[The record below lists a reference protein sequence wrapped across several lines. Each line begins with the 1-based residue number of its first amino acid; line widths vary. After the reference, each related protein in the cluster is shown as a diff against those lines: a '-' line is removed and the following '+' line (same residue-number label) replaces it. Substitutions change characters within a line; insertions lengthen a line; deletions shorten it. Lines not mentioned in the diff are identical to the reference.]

1 MDIRTLYTLI
11 AIVDH
16 GSFAAAGQSVGLSAS
31 AVSLQ
36 ISALED
42 EIGLSLFDRSTRP
55 PSLTENG
62 RLFVER
68 ARDLVQ
74 RWEDLSE
81 NFQKDTGGGML
92 RLGAVHTVVSGM
104 LAVALGR
111 LRLQRGELLV
121 RLHTGLSHELEERL
135 RRGSLDCALVTDPP
149 DRPSDLVF
157 HEVAEEPLV
166 VLAPASAP
174 GRTDAAILSENPY
187 VRFSPAARMAKLID
201 RALSDR
207 GVRIN
212 TVMEVDTLEGV
223 ISLVSQGLGVSIVPL
238 YQGSALPRTVRHV
251 PFGAPPVTRKLCL
264 VEQQG
269 NPKSRLVKVLAEEL
283 CAGAG

>member
-1 MDIRTLYTLI
+1 MDIKTLYTLI

-36 ISALED
+36 IGALED
-42 EIGLSLFDRSTRP
+42 ETGLPLFDRSTRP

-68 ARDLVQ
+68 ARDLVR

-81 NFQKDTGGGML
+81 NFQRDTGGGML

-104 LAVALGR
+104 LAVALGQ
-111 LRLQRGELLV
+111 LRKQRPELLV

-135 RRGSLDCALVTDPP
+135 RRGALDCALVTDPSERPP
-149 DRPSDLVF
+149 DLIF

-174 GRTDAAILSENPY
+174 GLTDTAILSENPY

-201 RALSDR
+201 RTLSDR
-207 GVRIN
+207 SVRIN

-238 YQGSALPRTVRHV
+238 HQGNALPRTVRHV
-251 PFGAPPVTRKLCL
+251 TFGDPPVTRRLCL
-264 VEQQG
+264 VELQG
-269 NPKSRLVKVLAEEL
+269 NPKRRLVKVLADEL
-283 CAGAG
+283 GPATE

>member
-62 RLFVER
+62 RLFAER

-81 NFQKDTGGGML
+81 NFQRDTGGGML

>member
-1 MDIRTLYTLI
+1 MDIKSLTTLI

-16 GSFAAAGQSVGLSAS
+16 GSFAAAGQSLGLSAS

-36 ISALED
+36 IGALEG
-42 EIGLSLFDRSTRP
+42 ELGRPLFDRSTRP

-68 ARDLVQ
+68 ARALVQ
-74 RWEDLSE
+74 DWQILTE
-81 NFQKDTGGGML
+81 NFQTDTAGGML

-104 LAVALGR
+104 LPVALRR
-111 LRLQRGELLV
+111 LRSRHEGLLV
-121 RLHTGLSHELEERL
+121 RLHTGLSHELEDRI

-149 DRPSDLVF
+149 DRPSDLIF
-157 HEVAEEPLV
+157 HDVAEEPLV

-174 GRTDAAILSENPY
+174 GRSDAAILSQNPY

-207 GVRIN
+207 AVQIN

-238 YQGSALPRTVRHV
+238 QDDRPLPDTVRHV
-251 PFGAPPVTRKLCL
+251 PFGAPAVTRKLCL
-264 VEQQG
+264 VELQG
-269 NPKSRLVKVLAEEL
+269 NPKRRLVKVLADEL
-283 CAGAG
+283 RAVAG

>member
-1 MDIRTLYTLI
+1 MDIKTLYTLI

-36 ISALED
+36 IGALED
-42 EIGLSLFDRSTRP
+42 ETGLPLFDRSTRP

-68 ARDLVQ
+68 ARDLVR

-81 NFQKDTGGGML
+81 NFQRDTGGGML

-104 LAVALGR
+104 LAVALGQ
-111 LRLQRGELLV
+111 LRKQRPELLV

-135 RRGSLDCALVTDPP
+135 RRGVLDCALVTDPS
-149 DRPSDLVF
+149 DRPPDLTF
-157 HEVAEEPLV
+157 HEVIEEPLV

-174 GRTDAAILSENPY
+174 GLTDAAILTENPY

-207 GVRIN
+207 GVQTN

-238 YQGSALPRTVRHV
+238 HRGNTLPRTVRHV
-251 PFGAPPVTRKLCL
+251 PFGDPPVTRKLCL
-264 VEQQG
+264 VELQG
-269 NPKSRLVKVLAEEL
+269 NPKSRLVKVLADEL
-283 CAGAG
+283 VTVAG

>member
-62 RLFVER
+62 RLFAER

-149 DRPSDLVF
+149 VRPSDLVF

-166 VLAPASAP
+166 VLAPTSAP
-174 GRTDAAILSENPY
+174 GRTDAAILADNPY

-212 TVMEVDTLEGV
+212 TVMEIDTLEGV

-238 YQGSALPRTVRHV
+238 RRGGALPDTVRHV
-251 PFGAPPVTRKLCL
+251 PFGAPPVTRRLCL
-264 VEQQG
+264 VELQG
-269 NPKSRLVKVLAEEL
+269 NPKSRLVKVLADEL
-283 CAGAG
+283 CAVAG

>member
-1 MDIRTLYTLI
+1 MDIKTLYTLI

-16 GSFAAAGQSVGLSAS
+16 GSFAAAGQSIGLSAS
-31 AVSLQ
+31 GVSLQ
-36 ISALED
+36 IGALED
-42 EIGLSLFDRSTRP
+42 ETGLPLFDRSTRP

-68 ARDLVQ
+68 ARDLVR

-81 NFQKDTGGGML
+81 NFQRDATGGML

-104 LAVALGR
+104 LAVALGQ
-111 LRLQRGELLV
+111 LRMQRPELLV

-135 RRGSLDCALVTDPP
+135 RRGTLDCALVTEPSERPP
-149 DRPSDLVF
+149 DLVF
-157 HEVAEEPLV
+157 HEVIEEPLV
-166 VLAPASAP
+166 VLAPATAP
-174 GRTDAAILSENPY
+174 GLTDAAILSQNPY

-207 GVRIN
+207 GVRAN

-223 ISLVSQGLGVSIVPL
+223 VSLVSQGLGVSIVPL
-238 YQGSALPRTVRHV
+238 HQGSALPQTVRYV
-251 PFGAPPVTRKLCL
+251 PFGDPPVTRKLCL
-264 VEQQG
+264 VELQG
-269 NPKSRLVKVLAEEL
+269 NPKSRLVKVLADEL
-283 CAGAG
+283 VAVAG